1 MHQKFRKVIQKFK
14 LTLAKQIQNCI
25 KIFHWDQFLKV
36 SKPLK
41 LNKLSGFEEIRV
53 NVIKQ
58 IYNHIK
64 EVLVRISGDSIKL
77 GDFTQKIK

>member
-14 LTLAKQIQNCI
+14 LTLAKEIQNCI
-25 KIFHWDQFLKV
+25 NIFQWDEFLKV

-58 IYNHIK
+58 IYNDIK
-64 EVLVRISGDSIKL
+64 KVLVRISGESIKL
-77 GDFTQKIK
+77 GDFTLKIE

>member
-25 KIFHWDQFLKV
+25 NIFQWDEFLKV

-58 IYNHIK
+58 IYNDIK
-64 EVLVRISGDSIKL
+64 KVLVRISGESIKL
-77 GDFTQKIK
+77 GDFTLKIE

>member
-1 MHQKFRKVIQKFK
+1 M
-14 LTLAKQIQNCI
+14 
-25 KIFHWDQFLKV
+25 KV

-58 IYNHIK
+58 IYNDIK
-64 EVLVRISGDSIKL
+64 KVLVRISGESIKL
-77 GDFTQKIK
+77 GDFTLKIE

>member
-1 MHQKFRKVIQKFK
+1 MTIE
-14 LTLAKQIQNCI
+14 LNLAS
-25 KIFHWDQFLKV
+25 KISK

-58 IYNHIK
+58 IYNDIK
-64 EVLVRISGDSIKL
+64 KVLVRISGESIKL
-77 GDFTQKIK
+77 GDFTLKIE